1 MKKILALL
9 LLFPLALPAQTM
21 YQDRVKA
28 KTTVSIAPNATVLLY
43 KTGEWSAWLR
53 KEGVEY
59 RYRWGLKTQESRY
72 QTNLD
77 AIYEVRNS
85 SNAVWVGAARTLK
98 CDTEQISGY
107 SKALTLQAKET
118 QTVTFLAPNCGTVK
132 SPYFREN
139 IVKSVRI
146 D

>member
-1 MKKILALL
+1 MKKVFVIA
-9 LLFPLALPAQTM
+9 LLFPLVIHAQTM

-28 KTTVSIAPNATVLLY
+28 KTTVSTAPNVTVPLY

-77 AIYEVRNS
+77 AVYEVRNP
-85 SNAVWVGAARTLK
+85 SNAVWVGAVRTLK
-98 CDTEQISGY
+98 CDAEQISGY
-107 SKALTLQAKET
+107 SKALTLQAKQT
-118 QTVTFLAPNCGTVK
+118 QTVTLFAPNCGTVK